1 MAQVSTA
8 FERSGTAT
16 LIMVAGMMFIPLG
29 DTFAKLLIAATPYS
43 VELIAWSR
51 FVVGAALALP
61 VMALMGRWKGITK
74 WFVPA
79 CILRGTLVATAIF
92 LIITS
97 LSTIPLAL
105 SFGAFFIGPGVATL
119 LTWLLLREQVR
130 PIEWVSIALGFVGVL
145 LVVQPGADFEIGFF
159 YALGAGVMYGAFN
172 TATRWTRPVGP
183 PLAQLAG
190 QLVVG
195 AIVLTPMVMDELSYV
210 EVQEPWLLLGSGIAS
225 AIGNLLAIIAY
236 GMARAA
242 VLTPLIYTQLISATA
257 LTYWVFEDEL
267 GTLSLAGLAVILL
280 AGLMPRLLRNR
291 NS

>member
-1 MAQVSTA
+1 MTGQV
-8 FERSGTAT
+8 ERPGLAAG
-16 LIMVAGMMFIPLG
+16 LMIAGMMFIPLG

-61 VMALMGRWKGITK
+61 LVLILGRWRGLTR

-79 CILRGTLVATAIF
+79 CILRGSIIALAIF

-105 SFGAFFIGPGVATL
+105 AFGAFFIGPGVATL
-119 LTWLLLREQVR
+119 LTWLMLREQVR
-130 PIEWVSIALGFVGVL
+130 PIEWASIAFGFVGVL
-145 LVVQPGADFEIGFF
+145 LVVQPGVNFEIGFF
-159 YALGAGVMYGAFN
+159 YALAAGVMYGAFN

-195 AIVLTPMVMDELSYV
+195 TIVLTPLVAEELQFI
-210 EVQEPWLLLGSGIAS
+210 ELQEPWLLLGSGVAS

-242 VLTPLIYTQLISATA
+242 VLTPLIYTQLVSATA
-257 LTYWVFEDEL
+257 LTFWIFKDQL
-267 GTLSLAGLAVILL
+267 NALSLVGLAIILVAGLL
-280 AGLMPRLLRNR
+280 PRLVRR
-291 NS
+291 STAA

>member
-1 MAQVSTA
+1 
-8 FERSGTAT
+8 
-16 LIMVAGMMFIPLG
+16 MMFIPLG
-29 DTFAKLLIAATPYS
+29 DTFAKLLISATPYS

-61 VMALMGRWKGITK
+61 LVLFMGRWRGTTR

-79 CILRGTLVATAIF
+79 CALRGTLLAMAIL

-105 SFGAFFIGPGVATL
+105 TFGAFFIGPGVATV
-119 LTWLLLREQVR
+119 LTWLLLREPVR
-130 PIEWVSIALGFVGVL
+130 PIEWGSIALGFAGVL
-145 LVVQPGADFEIGFF
+145 MVVQPGVNLEVGLI
-159 YALGAGVMYGAFN
+159 YALASGVMYGAFN

-195 AIVLTPMVMDELSYV
+195 AIVLLPLAWAELQFV
-210 EVQEPWLLLGSGIAS
+210 ELQEPWLLLGSGVAS
-225 AIGNLLAIIAY
+225 AIGNLLAIITY

-242 VLTPLIYTQLISATA
+242 VLTPLIYTQLVSATA
-257 LTYWVFEDEL
+257 LTFWVFRDEL
-267 GTLSLAGLAVILL
+267 NTLSLVGLGVILL
-280 AGLMPRLLRNR
+280 AGLLPRLVKQ
-291 NS
+291 SKAG

>member
-1 MAQVSTA
+1 MTQMA
-8 FERSGTAT
+8 ERNGAASA
-16 LIMVAGMMFIPLG
+16 IMVAGMLFIPLG

-51 FVVGAALALP
+51 FVVGAALAVPL
-61 VMALMGRWKGITK
+61 VVLLRRWHGATR

-79 CILRGTLVATAIF
+79 CILRGSLVATAIF

-105 SFGAFFIGPGVATL
+105 AFGAFFIGPSVATL
-119 LTWLLLREQVR
+119 LTWLLLRETVR
-130 PIEWVSIALGFVGVL
+130 AVEWASIAFGFVGVL
-145 LVVQPGADFEIGFF
+145 LVVQPGVDFEVGFF
-159 YALGAGVMYGAFN
+159 YALGAGIMYGAFN

-190 QLVVG
+190 QLMVG
-195 AIVLTPMVMDELSYV
+195 AIVLTPLVLDELTFA
-210 EVQEPWLLLGSGIAS
+210 ELQAPWLLVGSGVAS

-242 VLTPLIYTQLISATA
+242 VLTPLIYTQLVSATA
-257 LTYWVFEDEL
+257 LTLLVFREDEL
-267 GTLSLAGLAVILL
+267 NVLSLIGLGVILA
-280 AGLMPRLLRNR
+280 AGLMPRILRQSN
-291 NS
+291 

>member
-1 MAQVSTA
+1 MA
-8 FERSGTAT
+8 ERNGAASA
-16 LIMVAGMMFIPLG
+16 IMVAGMLFIPLG

-51 FVVGAALALP
+51 FVVGAALAVPL
-61 VMALMGRWKGITK
+61 VVLLRRWHGATR

-79 CILRGTLVATAIF
+79 CILRGSLVATAIF

-105 SFGAFFIGPGVATL
+105 AFGAFFIGPSVATL
-119 LTWLLLREQVR
+119 LTWLLLRETVR
-130 PIEWVSIALGFVGVL
+130 AVEWASIAFGFVGVL
-145 LVVQPGADFEIGFF
+145 LVVQPGVDFEVGFF
-159 YALGAGVMYGAFN
+159 YALGAGIMYGAFN

-190 QLVVG
+190 QLMVG
-195 AIVLTPMVMDELSYV
+195 AIVLTPLVLDELTFA
-210 EVQEPWLLLGSGIAS
+210 ELQAPWLLVGSGVAS

-242 VLTPLIYTQLISATA
+242 VLTPLIYTQLVSATA
-257 LTYWVFEDEL
+257 LTLLVFREDEL
-267 GTLSLAGLAVILL
+267 NVLSLIGLGVILA
-280 AGLMPRLLRNR
+280 AGLMPRILRQSN
-291 NS
+291 